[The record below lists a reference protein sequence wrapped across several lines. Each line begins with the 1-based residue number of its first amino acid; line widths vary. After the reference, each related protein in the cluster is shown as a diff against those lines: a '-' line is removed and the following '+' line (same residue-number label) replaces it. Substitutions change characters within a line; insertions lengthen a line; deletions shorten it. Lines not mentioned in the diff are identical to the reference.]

1 MDIILMHVIQPYKS
15 RKPAAHRLAKEL
27 INKSATY
34 MEPNIQK
41 FFNAALM
48 KGLETDSGESR
59 SFCRLLLSKFFGVR
73 NRFCYVQARRLPG
86 FQLARDAG
94 RGVKGAKFKA
104 FLFKV
109 KDSSGQI
116 DAFLTYKTGA
126 FLQRLLLYFFSGSMT
141 RFPS

>member
-48 KGLETDSGESR
+48 KGLETDSGKQLR
-59 SFCRLLLSKFFGVR
+59 PLVATTPYRAIIVATQLS
-73 NRFCYVQARRLPG
+73 
-86 FQLARDAG
+86 
-94 RGVKGAKFKA
+94 
-104 FLFKV
+104 
-109 KDSSGQI
+109 I
-116 DAFLTYKTGA
+116 
-126 FLQRLLLYFFSGSMT
+126 
-141 RFPS
+141 